1 MEAMTWVI
9 AALFLAR
16 ASFAVGAWL
25 VTPVE
30 ISTLSGGTLTSPVA
44 ATEMVR
50 FGVSSARARG
60 GANIAAEPRARMPNS
75 HDVWLEA
82 MRSFRWPTGRG
93 TSIARTR
100 PERNALGPRFAG
112 GGNPAMTQNARLK
125 EQGP

>member
-1 MEAMTWVI
+1 MAAMTCVI

-75 HDVWLEA
+75 HDVSLEA
-82 MRSFRWPTGRG
+82 MRSFRCRPSEEAASRGRG
-93 TSIARTR
+93 PSAMR
-100 PERNALGPRFAG
+100 LG
-112 GGNPAMTQNARLK
+112 
-125 EQGP
+125 QGSRGEEILL